1 MSTIEATQVAAR
13 PRKGRA
19 STFAKAA
26 GRFLFAAVTTYLG
39 LLAVTFFIGRVVP
52 IDPVLAILGDRAPT
66 HVVERVR
73 QEMGFNLPL
82 YQQFFI
88 YVKGVLSGDFGNSV
102 LTTNPVM
109 VDIRRVMPATIEL
122 ATLGTLIGAC
132 VGVPLGVLAAVR
144 RGSIADQVVRV
155 IGLIGYSVPIFW
167 LALISL
173 VVFYAQLRWVA
184 FPGRID
190 IVFEYTFTPITGFY
204 LLDSAWQGQWDV
216 FYDVFRHIILPASL
230 LGYFSLAYISRMTR
244 SFMLNELSQ
253 EYIVAAR
260 AKGLSE
266 SRVIW
271 GHALRNAA
279 VPLVTVIALSYAGL
293 LEGSVLTE
301 TVFSWPGIGLYITN
315 SLQNADM
322 NAVLGGTIVIGT
334 VFIGINLLSDLLY
347 RTLDPR
353 TRNR

>member
-1 MSTIEATQVAAR
+1 MSNVETKMEAR
-13 PRKGRA
+13 PKQGRA
-19 STFAKAA
+19 VPIAKAA
-26 GRFLFAAVTTYLG
+26 GRFLVAAVTTYLG

-52 IDPVLAILGDRAPT
+52 IDPVLAILGDRAPA

-73 QEMGFNLPL
+73 RELGFDLPL
-82 YQQFFI
+82 YQQFYI
-88 YVKGVLSGDFGNSV
+88 YLKSILSGDFGTSV

-109 VDIRRVMPATIEL
+109 VDIRRVFPATIEL
-122 ATLGTLIGAC
+122 ATLGTIIGSL
-132 VGVPLGVLAAVR
+132 VGVPLGVLAAVK
-144 RGSIADQVVRV
+144 RGSIADQIVRV

-173 VVFYAQLRWVA
+173 VIFYAQLRWVA

-190 IVFEYTFTPITGFY
+190 IVFEYSFTPVTGFY
-204 LLDSAWQGQWDV
+204 LLDSAMQGQWDV

-253 EYIVAAR
+253 EYVVAAR

-266 SRVIW
+266 TRVIW

-322 NAVLGGTIVIGT
+322 NAVLGGTIIIGT

-353 TRNR
+353 TRSR

>member
-1 MSTIEATQVAAR
+1 MGGRRRAR
-13 PRKGRA
+13 P
-19 STFAKAA
+19 AKIMGAVL
-26 GRFLFAAVTTYLG
+26 RFLVIVVTTYLG
-39 LLAVTFFIGRVVP
+39 LLAVTFFIGRVIP
-52 IDPVLAILGDRAPT
+52 IDPVLAVLGDRAPS
-66 HVVERVR
+66 HIVERTR
-73 QEMGFNLPL
+73 EAMGLNLPL

-88 YVKGVLSGDFGNSV
+88 YVRQALTGDFGISV

-109 VDIRRVMPATIEL
+109 TDIRRVFPATMEL
-122 ATLGTLIGAC
+122 ATLGTLIGA
-132 VGVPLGVLAAVR
+132 VFGVPLGVLAAVK
-144 RGSIADQVVRV
+144 RGSIADQIVRV
-155 IGLIGYSVPIFW
+155 IGLVGYSVPIFW
-167 LALISL
+167 LALLSL
-173 VVFYAQLRWVA
+173 LVFYARLKWVA
-184 FPGRID
+184 YPGRID

-204 LLDSAWQGQWDV
+204 LFDALWQRQWDV
-216 FYDVFRHIILPASL
+216 LWDVFRHIILPASL

-244 SFMLNELSQ
+244 SFMLNELQQ

-266 SRVIW
+266 ARIIW

-301 TVFSWPGIGLYITN
+301 TVFAWPGLGLYITN

-322 NAVLGGTIVIGT
+322 NAVLGGTIVIGS

-353 TRNR
+353 TRQR